1 MKQRSLINR
10 QALIGL
16 VIAIVIIALGIGSYA
31 LNRANSAPAL
41 ATATTAVSAVEA
53 QQATIRVSGQ
63 NYPVTI
69 TADMTV
75 LAALKATKGLT
86 IETKTFTGIGDY
98 VSAINGVSEGDGKY
112 WLYSINGQEATEGV
126 GAAKIKAGD
135 TIEFNLKS

>member
-10 QALIGL
+10 QSLIGL
-16 VIAIVIIALGIGSYA
+16 VIAIVIIALGIGGYA
-31 LNRANSAPAL
+31 MNRAESAPAS
-41 ATATTAVSAVEA
+41 TTANTSVSAVEA

-69 TADMTV
+69 STDMTV
-75 LAALKATKGLT
+75 LAALKATAGLT

-126 GAAKIKAGD
+126 GMAKIKAGD